1 MGKLETHFYS
11 ILQSLLDIDAT
22 AGRIMQTRGMRDA
35 NRDLE
40 ESERIKAQ
48 CRKIKD
54 EVKRIEM
61 LDENFRRSV
70 DEIFKI
76 H

>member
-1 MGKLETHFYS
+1 MEKLEQHFYN
-11 ILQSLLDIDAT
+11 ILQSLLDIEAT

-40 ESERIKAQ
+40 ESERIKTR